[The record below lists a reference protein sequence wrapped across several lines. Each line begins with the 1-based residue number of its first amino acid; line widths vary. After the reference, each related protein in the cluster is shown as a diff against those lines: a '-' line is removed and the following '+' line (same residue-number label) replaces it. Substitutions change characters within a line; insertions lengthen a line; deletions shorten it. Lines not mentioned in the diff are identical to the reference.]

1 LDHPIS
7 AAIALVLS
15 AWASFTFF
23 RSSITGA
30 PPLYSS
36 GWFAH
41 ALHFVAGI
49 IFGSLAIFIAL
60 KSSPGIGDDEGRT
73 EKGARGLRGVCPES
87 EISLTAGFLVQ
98 SPVAIEKLFL
108 GNFNSKILS

>member
-1 LDHPIS
+1 MTVRQAAWKHTREPFTLGCEHGSSSPRKIGILGILDHPIS

-15 AWASFTFF
+15 AWASFTFL

-41 ALHFVAGI
+41 ALHFVAGS
-49 IFGSLAIFIAL
+49 FSGHLPYL
-60 KSSPGIGDDEGRT
+60 
-73 EKGARGLRGVCPES
+73 
-87 EISLTAGFLVQ
+87 
-98 SPVAIEKLFL
+98 
-108 GNFNSKILS
+108 